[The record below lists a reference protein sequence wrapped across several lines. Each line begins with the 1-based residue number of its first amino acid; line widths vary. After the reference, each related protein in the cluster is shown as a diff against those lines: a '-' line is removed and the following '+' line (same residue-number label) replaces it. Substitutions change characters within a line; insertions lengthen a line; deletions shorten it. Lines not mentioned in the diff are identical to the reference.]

1 MNVNFTQ
8 LVQNITLE
16 LTKNSITY
24 FNYGILRLQSFG
36 FEIFRIG
43 AVFSFFMKKILKK
56 DSPRAKHLAKH
67 MATQPKYSIILA
79 VPLLCFTIFITF
91 SIVNPFIPFIGAL
104 FFCIGYHVMKNQFIY
119 VYIKDYESQGHYFVT
134 AFNRI
139 IFSLFLFETFM
150 FGFFLAV
157 FKDDKKNNYEI
168 TGIKKYIPYLI
179 IPSILITLYF
189 YNYCRKCFK
198 PRVKNVPVDL
208 LISKETNRKYSNHF
222 QRRSIFG
229 KRESFV
235 SDYYSE
241 DSFISCAT
249 HITSLDSKPT
259 KEILKISKAQAPD
272 LPPYYEAKSYN
283 NPALTQTL
291 YSPWL
296 PDEAQNVLTE
306 NTLNNIANI
315 CKDCYKCDKESRFD

>member
-1 MNVNFTQ
+1 MNLNPTQ
-8 LVQNITLE
+8 FVQSLTEE

-43 AVFSFFMKKILKK
+43 AVCSFFLKK
-56 DSPRAKHLAKH
+56 LLKKNSPRAQH
-67 MATQPKYSIILA
+67 MAKQMASPPNYSVMLA

-91 SIVNPFIPFIGAL
+91 SIVNPFISFVGVV
-104 FFCIGYHVMKNQFIY
+104 FFFIGYHVMKNQFIY

-139 IFSLFLFETFM
+139 IFSLFLFEIFM
-150 FGFFLAV
+150 FGYFLAV
-157 FKDDKKNNYEI
+157 FSKTEGY
-168 TGIKKYIPYLI
+168 KKYIPYLI
-179 IPSILITLYF
+179 VPSFFITYYF

-198 PRVKNVPVDL
+198 PRIDNVPVDL
-208 LISKETNRKYSNHF
+208 LISKERNRKYSNHF
-222 QRRSIFG
+222 QRRTIFG
-229 KRESFV
+229 RRESFA

-259 KEILKISKAQAPD
+259 KEILKISKSQAPD

-283 NPALTQTL
+283 NPALTKIL
-291 YSPWL
+291 YAPWI
-296 PDEAQNVLTE
+296 PDEAQNVFTE
-306 NTLNNIANI
+306 STLNNIAAI